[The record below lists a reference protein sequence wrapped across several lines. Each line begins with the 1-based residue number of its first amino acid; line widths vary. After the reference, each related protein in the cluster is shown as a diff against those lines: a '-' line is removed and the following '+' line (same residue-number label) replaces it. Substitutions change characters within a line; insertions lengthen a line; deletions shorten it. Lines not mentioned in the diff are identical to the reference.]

1 MARGVRAAVAAASV
15 VVGAFVA
22 APAGAS
28 APAQPPASVGVPTV
42 QRVPASVLDAKFVD
56 QRGQA
61 ETLGSLKGRL
71 VFVVPLLT
79 LCGDT
84 CPFTAGNLLQL
95 RSRLDALHA
104 SNVAVVALDVDPYR
118 DTLAR
123 IRAYAGLFNANFQIW
138 TERGPTSRPVLTAA
152 ELKAKNPV
160 GTGDVNANLLAV
172 ERFLGWTV
180 QVVPQSS
187 PPNTDWLAPHE
198 KLTYDITHSDGFW
211 VINGAQQVRFVSGTK
226 PAFTGHLSKVLATF
240 MGYKSNIYKHPVY
253 KPGWTPAEAIQAL
266 EWVAGRTF

>member
-1 MARGVRAAVAAASV
+1 MVRGVRVAVAAASV
-15 VVGAFVA
+15 TA
-22 APAGAS
+22 AAVLGPPAGAS
-28 APAQPPASVGVPTV
+28 PPPQPPASVGVPTI
-42 QRVPASVLDAKFVD
+42 QKVPASVLDARFVN

-84 CPFTAGNLLQL
+84 CPFTSGNLLQL
-95 RSRLDALHA
+95 RTRLDALNA
-104 SNVAVVALDVDPYR
+104 AKVSVVALDVDPYR

-123 IRAYAGLFNANFQIW
+123 IRDYAGLFDANFQIW
-138 TERGPTSRPVLTAA
+138 TERGHTTTPVITAA
-152 ELKAKNPV
+152 ELKSKNPV
-160 GTGDVNANLLAV
+160 GTGDINANLLAV

-180 QVVPQSS
+180 QVVPQGAPRS
-187 PPNTDWLAPHE
+187 TDWMAPHE
-198 KLTYDITHSDGFW
+198 KLTYDIAHSDGFW
-211 VINGAQQVRFVSGTK
+211 IINAAQQVRFVSGTK
-226 PAFTGHLSKVLATF
+226 PAFTGKLSRVLATF

-266 EWVAGRTF
+266 EWVAGRAF